1 MGYPVIDPSATG
13 TRINE
18 LRKDHG
24 MSVAALRDYFGLA
37 TTNAVYKWLKGESMP
52 MTCPSQA
59 LVLSMSRIHLKMTAA
74 MSTMTPA

>member
-24 MSVAALRDYFGLA
+24 MSVAALRDYFGFA

-52 MTCPSQA
+52 TLDNM
-59 LVLSMSRIHLKMTAA
+59 IA
-74 MSTMTPA
+74 MSVLFGIPVNDIVVYRMAAR